1 MSERII
7 WGWLFGDDGGFFGEF
22 CGFPG
27 KGRKVAR
34 VLFLDRELWEW
45 VQLPANN
52 FLPHLNPFISIS
64 KSFLACPYFW
74 GAMVPPFLTL
84 FPFVVAAPGSSN
96 WWSDPQRRLALP
108 SLVIGIRVVVTR
120 SSQPVGRTWAC
131 LGLWWRRRDWVE
143 RCQSPCLPQT
153 TKAPLGWPPHP
164 CWARMSLSHN
174 RRDLFHSLKLW

>member
-7 WGWLFGDDGGFFGEF
+7 WGWLFGDDRGFFGEF

-131 LGLWWRRRDWVE
+131 LGLWWRRRELGGEVPKPLP
-143 RCQSPCLPQT
+143 SPDDQ
-153 TKAPLGWPPHP
+153 GPPRLTSTP
-164 CWARMSLSHN
+164 MLSKN
-174 RRDLFHSLKLW
+174 EPVSQ